1 MLKSL
6 NSCSLQSFL
15 LSFRCSKPAENESF
29 RIHFI
34 FVLADFRHG
43 SAQTALDLK
52 TDSVQAKTFD
62 KPLKLPQ
69 PFTKELPRLVLPEN
83 KRLPQNPDLA
93 LKRYQEPQLSDNR
106 NTRMPVFRPGYQSNM
121 PVMKP
126 DSSVHYHLRIKRF

>member
-1 MLKSL
+1 MKPSGYIL
-6 NSCSLQSFL
+6 FL
-15 LSFRCSKPAENESF
+15 FCLISGMA
-29 RIHFI
+29 
-34 FVLADFRHG
+34 

-52 TDSVQAKTFD
+52 TDSINAFNDSVQAKTFD

-69 PFTKELPRLVLPEN
+69 PFTKELPRLVLPQN
-83 KRLPQNPDLA
+83 KLFPQNLNLA
-93 LKRYQEPQLSDNR
+93 LKRNQESQLSDNR